1 MIITIDGPTA
11 TGKSSIAKK
20 VAERLNFTH
29 FDTGAMY
36 RCLTYAMVEK
46 GLPSV
51 ESPAL
56 DELLESFDFS
66 IKTNGDQKSYLV
78 NGVDVTEAIRRHEI
92 SNLTSPISALPSVR
106 KRLVYIQRDQALH
119 GDTVFEGRDMGTVI
133 FPEADL
139 KIFLTATP
147 EVRAQR
153 RLDEL
158 REKFPEE
165 AKNQSLE
172 QVLADLHER
181 DLRDTTRK
189 ISPLKQAEDA
199 YVIDT
204 SYLTIDQVID
214 EILHLKEQ
222 HCQ

>member
-1 MIITIDGPTA
+1 MIITIDGPVA
-11 TGKSSIAKK
+11 TGKSTIAKK
-20 VAERLNFTH
+20 VAERLGFTH

-46 GLPSV
+46 GLPPE

-56 DELLESFDFS
+56 EELLETFDFS
-66 IKTNGDQKSYLV
+66 IKTHGDKKSYFA
-78 NGVDVTEAIRRHEI
+78 NRIDVTKAIRRHEI
-92 SNLTSPISALPSVR
+92 SNLTSPVSALPSVR
-106 KRLVYIQRDQALH
+106 KRLVHIQRDQALL

-133 FPEADL
+133 FPNADL

-147 EVRAQR
+147 KVRAQR

-165 AKNQSLE
+165 AETQSLE
-172 QVLADLHER
+172 KILADLHER
-181 DLRDTTRK
+181 DLRDTTRE

-199 YVIDT
+199 HVIDT
-204 SYLTIDQVID
+204 SNLTIDQVID
-214 EILHLKEQ
+214 KILHLKEQ
-222 HCQ
+222 HSR